1 MVRFPRILK
10 RAVHY
15 PVLFRSTELS
25 SLGVSQNSITLIVG
39 RAITGFGVAG
49 SFAGSYIIIGVSAP
63 EKGRPALTGLLG
75 SAYAIASVIGPLIG
89 GALTD
94 RASWRWW

>member
-1 MVRFPRILK
+1 MS
-10 RAVHY
+10 
-15 PVLFRSTELS
+15 STA
-25 SLGVSQNSITLIVG
+25 VSQNSITLIAG

-49 SFAGSYIIIGVSAP
+49 TFSGSYIVIGVTAP
-63 EKGRPALTGLLG
+63 VALRPAMTGILG

-94 RASWRWW
+94 RVSWRWW